1 MLRKITKGSGVT
13 QSEQKLIEFAD
24 NAFFGLWSYP
34 NVYSDEGYSKNNTGK
49 EVCDLLVIFDKDI
62 IIFSDKAI
70 VFNENKDT
78 AIAWSRWF
86 RKSVI
91 ESCSQLFGAEK
102 FIKEH
107 PERLFVD
114 KECAIKLPIKI
125 DNSFN
130 FHLVAVTNN
139 ISDSAVKYF
148 DKIEKGSSATLIN
161 IYPLNAQGCLENPFC
176 VGDLYPEKTF
186 VHILDETALKL
197 LLTELNTAND
207 FIGYLTEKER
217 VIRKK
222 ALFISAGE
230 EETLAT
236 YIMGD
241 NKIVS
246 DELIKK
252 GQPVTIP
259 EGEWENYKNNFR
271 FQYRISIKKE
281 SIFWDN
287 LIHNFS
293 KSILSANVG
302 FFGEVEFSM
311 HELGARE
318 IAKESRNSRYY
329 LSKTF
334 QEKFKTTQSH
344 LRTSRMIE
352 SIDEKGKFYLF
363 LFHPNNNKLSYNE
376 YRTERISYISA
387 YTKVAF
393 VKYRQ
398 IKKLIAIATEPQNST
413 GRSEDLIYSR
423 SRGTFTKEQV
433 EEAKKLSK
441 ENKILSDFLPKKTNN
456 NQTHNSVTLK
466 VKKIGRNTPCPCGSG
481 IKFKKCHGVNS

>member
-1 MLRKITKGSGVT
+1 MLRKITKGIGFT

-34 NVYSDEGYSKNNTGK
+34 NIYSNEGYSKNKIGK

-70 VFNENKDT
+70 IFNENKDIT
-78 AIAWSRWF
+78 VAWSRWF

-91 ESCSQLFGAEK
+91 ESCTQLFGAEK
-102 FIKEH
+102 FIKEY
-107 PERLFVD
+107 PERLFID
-114 KECAIKLPIKI
+114 KECATQLPIKI
-125 DNSFN
+125 DSSYN

-139 ISDSAVKYF
+139 ISDSAIKYY

-161 IYPLNAQGCLENPFC
+161 TYPLNAQECLENPFC
-176 VGDLYPEKTF
+176 VGDVYPEKTF

-197 LLTELNTAND
+197 LLTELNTASD

-222 ALFISAGE
+222 SLFISAGE

-236 YIMGD
+236 YIMGK
-241 NKIVS
+241 NKIVP
-246 DELIKK
+246 DVLIKK

-259 EGEWENYKNNFR
+259 EGEWKNYKNNFR
-271 FQYRISIKKE
+271 FQHRLSIKKE

-287 LIHNFS
+287 LIQNFS

-302 FFGEVEFSM
+302 FFGEVEFSK
-311 HELGARE
+311 HELAARE
-318 IAKESRNSRYY
+318 IAKESRESRYY
-329 LSKTF
+329 LSKNF

-352 SIDEKGKFYLF
+352 SVDEQGKFYLF
-363 LFHPNNNKLSYNE
+363 LFYPNNNNLSYNE

-387 YTKVAF
+387 YTQVAF

-398 IKKLIAIATEPQNST
+398 IKKLIAIATEPQNSA
-413 GRSEDLIYSR
+413 GRSEDLIYSI
-423 SRGTFTKEQV
+423 SPGAFSKEQE
-433 EEAKKLSK
+433 EEAKKISK
-441 ENKILSDFLPKKTNN
+441 ENKILSDFLPQKENINQRHNLVIPKT
-456 NQTHNSVTLK
+456 
-466 VKKIGRNTPCPCGSG
+466 KKIGRNTPCPCGSG